1 MLAEFGLVSN
11 KICLQVTV
19 NILKLA
25 RSLTT
30 QNRVIFAPSFERP
43 NRSCLSLGILTKT
56 LISTSTLLIN
66 SQEKSEICRRR
77 LDSIQ
82 DLTTQ
87 QLTELLPP
95 DTDEKLPAQV
105 RRMIGAK
112 TLEQELKNWDE
123 LLELC
128 SLVLES
134 TTWLLWHHME
144 HFFQP
149 KKLLAFGGS
158 TSIVSPEDFARLKK
172 EAPTHLNTVFFKKM
186 NECEQVF
193 YTLTTLFSTLLIY
206 FAVCFAGLLTQKR
219 PSWVRSSPTSSC

>member
-1 MLAEFGLVSN
+1 MSAEIGLVPN

-30 QNRVIFAPSFERP
+30 QNRVIIAPSFDRS
-43 NRSCLSLGILTKT
+43 NRFCLSMGMLTKM
-56 LISTSTLLIN
+56 LINTSTLLVN
-66 SQEKSEICRRR
+66 AQEKSDICRRR

-82 DLTTQ
+82 DLTSQ
-87 QLTELLPP
+87 QLIELLPN
-95 DTDEKLPAQV
+95 DADEKLPAHV

-112 TLEQELKNWDE
+112 TLEQEMKNWDE

-149 KKLLAFGGS
+149 KKLMGFGGT
-158 TSIVSPEDFARLKK
+158 TSLVSPEDFARLRK
-172 EAPTHLNTVFFKKM
+172 EAPIHLNAVLFKKM
-186 NECEQVF
+186 NECEQVSWRDAF
-193 YTLTTLFSTLLIY
+193 FFL
-206 FAVCFAGLLTQKR
+206 R
-219 PSWVRSSPTSSC
+219 PFQNFL